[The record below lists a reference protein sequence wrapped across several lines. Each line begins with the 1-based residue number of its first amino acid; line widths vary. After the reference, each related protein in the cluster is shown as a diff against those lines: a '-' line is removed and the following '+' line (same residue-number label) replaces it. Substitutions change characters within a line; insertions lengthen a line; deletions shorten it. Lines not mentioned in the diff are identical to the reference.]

1 MSSHLRVRHHE
12 APVTTHS
19 TIRIE
24 GGLLSHDLLKRITED
39 KDDLP
44 GNRPEDYYLPAGER
58 LEEAASRHWDYLLG
72 IYRTFRRRL
81 DQPTSAPTTTLTR
94 EHWLLV
100 LLSELGFGRVPQV
113 GQLTAGEKSYPISHA
128 WGHLPIH
135 IVGWDRGLDQRIG
148 SGNKAVRAPQSM
160 LQEFLDASDD
170 HLWGVLSNGKLLR
183 ILRASGALFGS
194 SYVEF
199 DLEAIFDGELY
210 ADFVSLF
217 ALLHSSRF
225 ELSAPADGSAT
236 PFDCWM
242 EQWRTYAVQTRLRVG
257 DELRAGIKQALEELG
272 TGFIEV
278 NPSLRDALKRGPDHG
293 GISAE
298 NFRHE
303 LLRLVYQLIFLF
315 VAEDCG
321 VLLKPD
327 PNPRLGEPDKEQA
340 ERERRRADLQA
351 ARGRYSMYFS
361 TTRLRHIARQRRGD
375 RHRDLWRG
383 LLIVLNALSTEGGKP
398 ELALPELGGLYFRSG
413 APREGASTP
422 DLLRDCELPNDR
434 LLTAIR
440 LLSEI
445 SDGKGRR
452 ECIAFADLSA
462 ADIGRIYESLLEL
475 EPQPDTAAMRF
486 QLEARGANHEH
497 KTGGSYY
504 TPTPLIESLLNTALD
519 PVIEEYAASGVPDDL
534 LSITVCDPACGSG
547 HFLVAAARRIAR
559 RYASMHS
566 GDDEPTPEAIR
577 DALSKVIRHCIY
589 GVDIDPLAAEIAKVS
604 LWLESLEPEKPLAF
618 LDAHIKVGNSLLGV
632 TPKLLKE
639 GIPDAAFKVAGDDDP
654 AVVRELRIA
663 NQRARNLGQFSLFDG
678 DTILN
683 AGNLQLGVDVSEITT
698 MHSTT
703 LTDIREQAHR
713 YRELQNSPAKLQRK
727 QIADAWCAAFVWPKR
742 KDAPPAITTQTIRE
756 LIENITLSDD
766 STELLGRISS
776 RYRFF
781 HWHLE
786 FPEIFQ
792 VVNKETTDTNP
803 DTGWQGGFSCVL
815 SNPPWG
821 RVKLQEKEYFAT
833 RNEKIAN
840 APDAVARK
848 KLIKILA
855 DADDLAERAMYQ
867 EYQAALR
874 ESMGWL
880 QLFRDSGR
888 YPLTGH
894 GDVTTYAVF
903 AETARTITGPRGRC
917 GLVLPT
923 GIATD
928 ATTAHFF
935 ADLVRQRALVSLF
948 DFENE
953 KQVLQGVHRQFRF
966 CLLSILGH
974 ALNGSSIALAFR
986 VRRAESLEGAKFSLT
1001 PEDIKKINPNTLTCP
1016 VFESRRHA
1024 EITNGIYNRVPVL
1037 WRDKPESNPWAL
1049 SFMAML
1055 HLANDSYLFRT
1066 QDDAEVR
1073 EGGWR
1078 LQGNVF
1084 VRNVG
1089 QNTERM
1095 IPLYEAKMIHHFDH
1109 RFSTYESVLE
1119 AKPTKRIAPRL
1130 TPEQHANPDRV
1141 VLPRYWVE
1149 EREIID
1155 RLEGR
1160 WDSDWLLGWRDITR
1174 SSDERTVIT
1183 TAIPRVAV
1191 GHNFPLIM
1199 PKRHG
1204 PLLLANLSSFVLDY
1218 VSRQKL
1224 TGTSMAFFILKQLPV
1239 VPPERYSQP
1248 VEWLRGDS
1256 LANWV
1261 EIRTLELTYTA
1272 WDMKSFAR
1280 ELGDAGPPF
1289 VWNDERRFSIRAELD
1304 AAYFHLY
1311 GVERDDVVFI
1321 MDSFRAFRNNDP
1333 IRFARTKASI
1343 LETYDAMANAAALGR
1358 SYRTPLDPPPG
1369 RGPRHPD
1376 H

>member
-1 MSSHLRVRHHE
+1 MT
-12 APVTTHS
+12 APF

-24 GGLLSHDLLKRITED
+24 GGLLSHDLLKRITKD
-39 KDDLP
+39 KGPLP
-44 GNRPEDYYLPAGER
+44 GSRPEDYYLPPGEQ

-72 IYRTFRRRL
+72 TYRTFRKLL
-81 DQPTSAPTTTLTR
+81 DQPTSAPTATLTR

-113 GQLTAGEKSYPISHA
+113 GDLAAGAKSYPISHA

-135 IVGWDRGLDQRIG
+135 IVGWDRGLDQHDDSG
-148 SGNKAVRAPQSM
+148 SNAVRAPQSM

-183 ILRASGALFGS
+183 ILRASAALFGS

-217 ALLHSSRF
+217 ALLHFSRF
-225 ELSAPADGSAT
+225 ELSAPAYESAT
-236 PFDCWM
+236 PFDCWI
-242 EQWRTYAVQTRLRVG
+242 EQWRTYAVETRLRVG

-272 TGFIEV
+272 TGFIQV
-278 NPSLRDALKRGPDHG
+278 NPSLRDALQRGPHHG

-298 NFRHE
+298 TFQHE

-315 VAEDCG
+315 VAEDRG

-327 PNPRLGEPDKEQA
+327 PDPRLGELDKEQA
-340 ERERRRADLQA
+340 EREADLQA
-351 ARGRYSMYFS
+351 ARERYSTYFS
-361 TTRLRHIARQRRGD
+361 TARLRHIARHRRGD
-375 RHRDLWRG
+375 RHRDLWCG
-383 LLIVLNALSTEGGKP
+383 VLIVLNALSAEGGKP
-398 ELALPELGGLYFRSG
+398 ELALPELGGLYFPSG
-413 APREGASTP
+413 APRQDASAP
-422 DLLRDCELPNDR
+422 DFLRDCELPNDR

-445 SDGKGRR
+445 SDGEGGRER
-452 ECIAFADLSA
+452 IAFAELSA
-462 ADIGRIYESLLEL
+462 ADLGHVYESLLEL
-475 EPQPDTAAMRF
+475 EPQPDTAALRF
-486 QLEARGANHEH
+486 QLEARGPNHEH
-497 KTGGSYY
+497 KTRGSYY

-519 PVIEEYAASGVPDDL
+519 PVIDAYAASGVADDL

-559 RYASMHS
+559 RYASIQA
-566 GDDEPTPEAIR
+566 GDDEPTPEVIR
-577 DALSKVIRHCIY
+577 DALSKVTRHCIY
-589 GVDIDPLAAEIAKVS
+589 GVDINPLATEIAKAS
-604 LWLESLEPEKPLAF
+604 LWLESLEPGKPLAF

-639 GIPDAAFKVAGDDDP
+639 GIPDAAFKVADDDDP
-654 AVVRELRIA
+654 AVVRELRTA
-663 NQRARNLGQFSLFDG
+663 NQRARTLGQLNLVDG
-678 DTILN
+678 DILIN
-683 AGNLQLGVDVSEITT
+683 TGNLQPSPDDSEITT
-698 MHSTT
+698 LQGTT
-703 LTDIREQAHR
+703 LTDMRKQAHR
-713 YRELQNSPAKLQRK
+713 NRELQNLPAELHRK

-742 KDAPPAITTQTIRE
+742 KDAPPAITTETIRK
-756 LIENITLSDD
+756 LIENIPLSDD
-766 STELLGRISS
+766 SAELLGKISS
-776 RYRFF
+776 QYRFF

-792 VVNKETTDTNP
+792 VVNRDTTDANP

-821 RVKLQEKEYFAT
+821 RVKLQDKEFFAT
-833 RNEKIAN
+833 RIEKISR
-840 APDAVARK
+840 APDAVTRK
-848 KLIKILA
+848 KLIKTLA

-894 GDVTTYAVF
+894 GDVSTYAVF
-903 AETARTITGPRGRC
+903 AEATHTITGPRGRC
-917 GLVLPT
+917 GLVLPS

-928 ATTAHFF
+928 ATTAQFF
-935 ADLVRQRALVSLF
+935 ADLLRQRALVSLF

-953 KQVLQGVHRQFRF
+953 KQVLQGVHRRFRF
-966 CLLSILGH
+966 CLFTMLGR
-974 ALNGSSIALAFR
+974 ALNVRSIELAFR
-986 VRRAESLEGAKFSLT
+986 MQRAESLEGAKFSLT
-1001 PEDIKKINPNTLTCP
+1001 PENIEKINPNTLTCP
-1016 VFESRRHA
+1016 VFESRRDA
-1024 EITNGIYNRVPVL
+1024 EITSEIYDRLPVL
-1037 WRDKPESNPWAL
+1037 WRDNPESNPWSL
-1049 SFMAML
+1049 SFSTML
-1055 HLANDSYLFRT
+1055 HLANDSHLFRA
-1066 QDDAEVR
+1066 QDDAEIR

-1078 LQGNVF
+1078 LQGNVY

-1109 RFSTYESVLE
+1109 RFSTYETVIE
-1119 AKPTKRIAPRL
+1119 AKPAKRMAPRL
-1130 TPEQHANPDRV
+1130 TPEQHANADLV

-1149 EREIID
+1149 EREIAG

-1160 WDSDWLLGWRDITR
+1160 WDSDWLIGWRDITR
-1174 SSDERTVIT
+1174 SSDERTLIA
-1183 TAIPRVAV
+1183 TALPWVAV
-1191 GHNFPLIM
+1191 GHNLPLIM

-1218 VSRQKL
+1218 ISRQKL

-1239 VPPERYSQP
+1239 VPPERYSRP
-1248 VEWLRGDS
+1248 VEWLRGAS

-1261 EIRTLELTYTA
+1261 EMRALELTYTA
-1272 WDMKSFAR
+1272 WDMELFAR
-1280 ELGDAGPPF
+1280 ELGDVGPPF

-1321 MDSFRAFRNNDP
+1321 MDSFRALRNGDP
-1333 IRFARTKASI
+1333 VRFARTKAMI
-1343 LETYDAMANAAALGR
+1343 LETYDAMANAATLGG

-1369 RGPRHPD
+1369 RGSRHPN